1 MPTSSRISDEA
12 VRKKTGRDWKGSF
25 ALLDK
30 AGAKKM
36 AHKEIAQHLGSIG
49 VPGWWAQM
57 VTVEY
62 ERARG
67 LREKYQQA
75 GGYSAGASRTFAVPV
90 DVLYKNWDDEKLRGG
105 WLKEKLVV
113 RRAKAGKSIRIT
125 WPDQTSVEAY
135 FVGKGE
141 QKSQVTVQHG
151 KLACRQK
158 RYGADKEILARCAG
172 QAGKA
177 SRLGLQKLY
186 QFCMLWIDGWQKQSR
201 KFVHTATRSWKKC
214 TAMTARVMTNC

>member
-1 MPTSSRISDEA
+1 MPISNRISDEA
-12 VRKKTGRDWKGSF
+12 VRKKTGRDWKEWF

-36 AHKEIAQHLGSIG
+36 AHKEMAQHLDSVG

-75 GGYSAGASRTFAVPV
+75 GGYSASASRTLAVSL
-90 DVLYKNWDDEKLRGG
+90 DILYRHWADEKLRGK

-113 RRAKAGKSIRIT
+113 RRATDGKSMRIT

-135 FVGKGE
+135 FLGKGE
-141 QKSQVTVQHG
+141 QKSQVAVQHG
-151 KLACRQK
+151 KLAGKKDVERMK
-158 RYGADKEILARCAG
+158 KYW
-172 QAGKA
+172 QAA
-177 SRLGLQKLY
+177 LDRLEKVLG
-186 QFCMLWIDGWQKQSR
+186 
-201 KFVHTATRSWKKC
+201 
-214 TAMTARVMTNC
+214 

>member
-12 VRKKTGRDWKGSF
+12 VRKKTGRDWKGWF

-36 AHKEIAQHLGSIG
+36 AHKEIAQYLGSIG

-57 VTVEY
+57 VAVSY
-62 ERARG
+62 EQERG

-75 GGYSAGASRTFAVPV
+75 EGYSAGASRTFAVPA
-90 DVLYKNWDDEKLRGG
+90 DVLYKSWADEKLRGK
-105 WLKEKLVV
+105 WLKEKIVV
-113 RRAKAGKSIRIT
+113 RRATTGKSMRIT

-141 QKSQVTVQHG
+141 QKSQVAVQHG
-151 KLACRQK
+151 KLA
-158 RYGADKEILARCAG
+158 
-172 QAGKA
+172 GKKDVERIKKHWHA
-177 SRLGLQKLY
+177 ALDRLEKIHG
-186 QFCMLWIDGWQKQSR
+186 
-201 KFVHTATRSWKKC
+201 
-214 TAMTARVMTNC
+214 